1 MMKELALAMDSNNTA
16 RPKRAG
22 YVLYRLAVIASLFF
36 MVFSVFILF
45 NVKNDAVRGMTIC
58 VDVVLFF
65 FVRGQFK
72 SRKLT
77 KLAASMKVA
86 DFFEP
91 VVADEQ
97 SMPAQ
102 KVYFGVDYKT
112 GLIGIGSLY
121 AAGFNKKKRLFF
133 ETDVIE
139 SYEQIGSNLTLNL
152 RNREIPSMVITML
165 DGQKSYRQ
173 IEMACNMR
181 AKYNANRGAQY
192 QAVKAKMLSAGWMI
206 DRDY

>member
-1 MMKELALAMDSNNTA
+1 MKELALAMDSNNTA
-16 RPKRAG
+16 RPKRTG
-22 YVLYRLAVIASLFF
+22 YVLTRLAVIASLFF

-45 NVKNDAVRGMTIC
+45 NVKSDAVRGMTIIA
-58 VDVVLFF
+58 DVVLFF
-65 FVRGQFK
+65 FVRGQLK
-72 SRKLT
+72 SRKLS

-86 DFFEP
+86 GFFEP
-91 VVADEQ
+91 VAGDEQ

-102 KVYFGVDYKT
+102 KVYFGVDFKT

-121 AAGFNKKKRLFF
+121 AAGFNKKQRLFF
-133 ETDVIE
+133 DTDVIE

-152 RNREIPSMVITML
+152 RNREIPTVIITLL

-181 AKYNANRGAQY
+181 VKFNANRGPQY
-192 QAVKAKMLSAGWMI
+192 QAVKAKMLSVGWMI

>member
-1 MMKELALAMDSNNTA
+1 MKELALAMDSNNTA

>member
-1 MMKELALAMDSNNTA
+1 MKELALAMDSNNTA

-45 NVKNDAVRGMTIC
+45 NVKSDAVRGMTIF

-192 QAVKAKMLSAGWMI
+192 LAVKAKMLSAGWMI